1 MRLRYSL
8 MAPLAALLMLAPG
21 HLGQDPNPVSPE
33 SEPAAEILHIPG
45 AMRAMQFMAGQRAYP
60 GRDLP
65 PSGYTEGFDR
75 AHALN
80 TAEGV
85 EKAGTETW
93 QSLGPHN
100 IGGRTLALAFNP
112 QDPNTIFAGSASGGL
127 WRTRTGGVGVSAWEY
142 VSTGFPVPGV
152 SSIAITPNDSNTI
165 YIGTGEV
172 YSYDNTQGGIADRLT
187 RGSFGIG
194 ILKSTDAGQT
204 WHKSLDWSYDQQRG
218 VQVVKIDPTNPG
230 IVWAGTTIG
239 TFKSVDYG
247 HNWNQVDATV
257 MVTDLVIHPLQPNI
271 VVMAA
276 GNLGSPGTGIYRT
289 TDGGASWNEVLPFE
303 VVPLNYQGKGLL
315 SLCESQPDVIYA
327 SVANGGISFEAT
339 YLVRSED
346 AGATWTLASNANYA
360 KYQGWFAHDVAVH
373 PEDPSIVI
381 TAGIDIWR
389 STSYGVGLEIQSDWS
404 AWYFGQVPVGGPEGP
419 PHYSHAD
426 HHDIVFHPTNRDIV
440 YFANDGGIFRSL
452 DGGLTFEGCN
462 GGYQTQQ
469 FYAGF
474 SISQSNPQLAIG
486 GMQDNSTAIFTGS
499 FAWTRVIGGDGSW
512 TGIDAADDQVMYGS
526 AQYLYM
532 LRSRNGGSNW
542 TNVSPPEMGLTS
554 FIAPFVLGGP
564 TEPDVIYAGR
574 SFILKSIDEGTSW
587 QVTNQNVP
595 LDTNPSLALAV
606 SLTNSDVAY
615 ATTAPHYVRSG
626 VFRTLDGGDTWQNVT
641 GTLPDRHPVGLAVD
655 PSDDLTV
662 YVTFSGFGT
671 SHVFRS
677 SDGGDSWQDIGA
689 ALPDVPTSA
698 VAVDPLD
705 QDNIYVGN
713 DLGVFATVTGGNTW
727 FALNQGLPDAV
738 VAMDLNVQNA
748 ERKLVVST
756 YGNGAYSRPML
767 APISGVEEEVVRAG
781 SPVLEANYPNP
792 FNPWTSITFE
802 MPRPGQVRL
811 DVLDLAGRRIKV
823 LHDGWIS
830 QGRHAVQWD
839 GLDTQGNNVAS
850 GQYLYRLSAGDWVA
864 TRKMQLVR

>member
-8 MAPLAALLMLAPG
+8 MAPLAALLIMTPG
-21 HLGQDPNPVSPE
+21 HLGQDPIPDSTRT
-33 SEPAAEILHIPG
+33 EPAAESLHIPG
-45 AMRAMQFMAGQRAYP
+45 AMRAMQFMADQRSYP

-65 PSGYTEGFDR
+65 PAGYAEAFDR
-75 AHALN
+75 TLELR
-80 TAEGV
+80 TQEGAD
-85 EKAGTETW
+85 KAGSDIW
-93 QSLGPHN
+93 QTLGPHN

-112 QDPNTIFAGSASGGL
+112 QDPNTIYAGSASGGL
-127 WRTRTGGVGVSAWEY
+127 WRTRTGGVGVAAWEY
-142 VSTGFPVPGV
+142 VRTGHPVLGV
-152 SSIAITPNDSNTI
+152 GSIAIAPNDSNTI

-172 YSYDNTQGGIADRLT
+172 YSYDNTQGGLVDRLT

-194 ILKSTDAGQT
+194 ILKSSDAGLT
-204 WHKSLDWSYDQQRG
+204 WQKSLDWSYDQQRG
-218 VQVVKIDPTNPG
+218 VQVVRVDPTNPG
-230 IVWAGTTIG
+230 IVWAGTSIG
-239 TFKSVDYG
+239 TFKSVDSG
-247 HNWNQVDATV
+247 NNWTQVDATV

-289 TDGGASWNEVLPFE
+289 TDGGASWNSVLPFE

-339 YLVRSED
+339 YLVRSDD
-346 AGATWTLASNANYA
+346 AGATWTQVSNANYA
-360 KYQGWFAHDVAVH
+360 KYQGWFSHDVAVH

-389 STSYGVGLEIQSDWS
+389 STSSGAGLEIQSDWS
-404 AWYFGQVPVGGPEGP
+404 AWYFGQVPIGGPEGP
-419 PHYSHAD
+419 PSYSHAD
-426 HHDIVFHPTNRDIV
+426 HHDIVYHPTNRDIV

-474 SISQSNPQLAIG
+474 SVSQQNPQLALG

-499 FAWTRVIGGDGSW
+499 LAWTRVIGGDGSW
-512 TGIDAADDQVMYGS
+512 TGIDAVNDQVLYGS
-526 AQYLYM
+526 AQFLNM
-532 LRSRNGGSNW
+532 FRSRNSGASW
-542 TNVSPPEMGLTS
+542 TQISPPDIGETS

-564 TEPDVIYAGR
+564 TAPDVIYAGR
-574 SFILKSIDEGTSW
+574 KSIFKSDNEGDSW
-587 QVTNQNVP
+587 QVTNQGDP

-615 ATTAPHYVRSG
+615 ATTAPVYVRPG
-626 VFRTLDGGDTWQNVT
+626 VFRTFDGGDTWQNVT
-641 GTLPDRHPVGLAVD
+641 GPLPDRYPVGLAID

-677 SDGGDSWQDIGA
+677 SDAGDNWQDIGS

-705 QDNIYVGN
+705 RDNIYVGT

-738 VAMDLNVQNA
+738 VAMDLNVVST

-756 YGNGAYSRPML
+756 YGNGAYLRPLL
-767 APISGVEEEVVRAG
+767 APISGVEEEVVQAV
-781 SPVLEANYPNP
+781 SPVLKANYPNP
-792 FNPWTSITFE
+792 FNPRTSITFAL
-802 MPRPGQVRL
+802 PQAGRARV
-811 DVLDLAGRRIKV
+811 DVFDLAGRLVRN
-823 LHDGWIS
+823 LQDGWVS
-830 QGRHAVQWD
+830 SGPHTVQWD
-839 GLDTQGNNVAS
+839 GLDHRGNSVAS
-850 GQYLYRLSAGDWVA
+850 GQYFYRLSAGDWVE